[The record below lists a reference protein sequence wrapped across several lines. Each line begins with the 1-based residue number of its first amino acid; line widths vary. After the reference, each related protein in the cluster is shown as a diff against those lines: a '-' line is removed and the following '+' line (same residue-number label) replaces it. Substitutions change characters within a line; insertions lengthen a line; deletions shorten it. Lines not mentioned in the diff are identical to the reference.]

1 MSVVGKRKSSLR
13 DQDKSFLFCNY
24 RFYNLFVTDF
34 MRRDLVYL
42 SYRSTYHDL
51 KLLLLTSN
59 HASYP
64 LVDAP
69 DSRILIGSLS
79 RHTLNSMLDEHLKG
93 VYKHAQQIR
102 ERSLP

>member
-69 DSRILIGSLS
+69 GRWISCN
-79 RHTLNSMLDEHLKG
+79 RHMT
-93 VYKHAQQIR
+93 VT
-102 ERSLP
+102 